1 MTAFSES
8 ATTATTYARTNE
20 PAKITAE
27 GRDWHV
33 AYAGTGGLSSIWSDL
48 SIHTR
53 SFDIHGRLEAVR
65 LGSISRPR
73 RSGSAATTTYA

>member
-1 MTAFSES
+1 MTH
-8 ATTATTYARTNE
+8 ARTNE
-20 PAKITAE
+20 PSKVTSE

-33 AYAGTGGLSSIWSDL
+33 AYAGAGGLSSTWSDL

-65 LGSISRPR
+65 PGSISRTR